1 MISEKEL
8 FNRLAD
14 LESQKLVLSEDV
26 RQLKADSKYNE
37 DENPQGLTA
46 EVIKLIAAAAKLEA
60 KRDFE
65 EKKDAA
71 NAVFKKYEELTQYND

>member
-8 FNRLAD
+8 FDRLAD
-14 LESQKLVLSEDV
+14 LESQKLVLAEDI
-26 RQLKADSKYNE
+26 RQLKSDSKYNE
-37 DENPQGLTA
+37 DDNTQGLTA

>member
-8 FNRLAD
+8 FQRLAD
-14 LESQKLVLSEDV
+14 LESQKLVLAEDI

-37 DENPQGLTA
+37 DDCPQGLTA

>member
-8 FNRLAD
+8 FDRLAD

-37 DENPQGLTA
+37 DDCPQGLTA
-46 EVIKLIAAAAKLEA
+46 EVIKLIAAAAKLYA
-60 KRDFE
+60 TSKFE
-65 EKKDAA
+65 EKQDEA
-71 NAVFKKYEELTQYND
+71 NEVFKKYKELTGYNE

>member
-1 MISEKEL
+1 MISEKSL
-8 FNRLAD
+8 FDRLAD
-14 LESQKLVLSEDV
+14 LESQKLVLAEDI

-37 DENPQGLTA
+37 DENPQGVPA

>member
-8 FNRLAD
+8 FDRLAD
-14 LESQKLVLSEDV
+14 LESQKLVLAEDI

-37 DENPQGLTA
+37 DDNPQGLTA

>member
-8 FNRLAD
+8 FDRLAD
-14 LESQKLVLSEDV
+14 LESQKLVLSEDI

-37 DENPQGLTA
+37 DDCPQGLTA

-71 NAVFKKYEELTQYND
+71 NAVSKKYEELTQYND

>member
-8 FNRLAD
+8 FDRLAD
-14 LESQKLVLSEDV
+14 LESQKLVLAEDI

-37 DENPQGLTA
+37 DDCPQGLTA

-71 NAVFKKYEELTQYND
+71 NAVFKKYEELTQYNG

>member
-8 FNRLAD
+8 FDRLAD
-14 LESQKLVLSEDV
+14 LESQKLVLAEDI

-37 DENPQGLTA
+37 DDCPQGLTA
-46 EVIKLIAAAAKLEA
+46 EVIKLIAAAAKFEA

>member
-8 FNRLAD
+8 FDRLAD
-14 LESQKLVLSEDV
+14 LESQKLVLAEDI
-26 RQLKADSKYNE
+26 RQLRADSKYNE
-37 DENPQGLTA
+37 DDCPQGLTA

>member
-8 FNRLAD
+8 FDRLAD
-14 LESQKLVLSEDV
+14 LESQKLVLAEDI

-37 DENPQGLTA
+37 DDCPEGLTA

>member
-8 FNRLAD
+8 FDRLAD
-14 LESQKLVLSEDV
+14 LESQKLVLAEDI

-37 DENPQGLTA
+37 DDCPQGLTA

-65 EKKDAA
+65 EKKDTA

>member
-8 FNRLAD
+8 FDRLAD
-14 LESQKLVLSEDV
+14 LESQKLVLAEDI

-37 DENPQGLTA
+37 DDCPQGLTA
-46 EVIKLIAAAAKLEA
+46 EVIKLVAAAAKLEA

>member
-8 FNRLAD
+8 FDRLAD
-14 LESQKLVLSEDV
+14 LESQKLVLAEDI

-37 DENPQGLTA
+37 DDCPQGLTA

-71 NAVFKKYEELTQYND
+71 NAVFKKYEELSGYND

>member
-8 FNRLAD
+8 FDRLAD
-14 LESQKLVLSEDV
+14 LESQKLVLAEDI
-26 RQLKADSKYNE
+26 RQLKVDSKYNE
-37 DENPQGLTA
+37 DDCPQGLTA

>member
-8 FNRLAD
+8 FDRLAD
-14 LESQKLVLSEDV
+14 LESQKLVLAEDI

-37 DENPQGLTA
+37 DDCPQGLSA

>member
-8 FNRLAD
+8 FDRLAD
-14 LESQKLVLSEDV
+14 LESQKLVLAEDI

-37 DENPQGLTA
+37 DDCPQGLTA
-46 EVIKLIAAAAKLEA
+46 EVIKLVAVAAKLEA
-60 KRDFE
+60 KLDFE

>member
-8 FNRLAD
+8 FDRLAD
-14 LESQKLVLSEDV
+14 LESQKLVLAEDI
-26 RQLKADSKYNE
+26 RQIKADSKYNE
-37 DENPQGLTA
+37 DDNPQGLTA
-46 EVIKLIAAAAKLEA
+46 EVIKIIAAAAKLEA

>member
-8 FNRLAD
+8 FDRLAD
-14 LESQKLVLSEDV
+14 LESQKLMLAEDI

-37 DENPQGLTA
+37 DDCPQGLTA
-46 EVIKLIAAAAKLEA
+46 EVIKIIAAAAKLEA

-71 NAVFKKYEELTQYND
+71 NAVFKKYEELTQYNG

>member
-8 FNRLAD
+8 FDRLAD

-37 DENPQGLTA
+37 EDNPRGLTA

>member
-8 FNRLAD
+8 FDRLAD
-14 LESQKLVLSEDV
+14 LESQKLVLAEDI
-26 RQLKADSKYNE
+26 RQLKADSKYSEE
-37 DENPQGLTA
+37 DNPQGLTT

>member
-8 FNRLAD
+8 FDRLAD
-14 LESQKLVLSEDV
+14 LESQKLVLSEDIP
-26 RQLKADSKYNE
+26 QLKADSKYNE
-37 DENPQGLTA
+37 DDCPQGLTA

>member
-8 FNRLAD
+8 FDSLAD
-14 LESQKLVLSEDV
+14 LESQKLVLSDDI
-26 RQLKADSKYNE
+26 RQIKADSKYNE
-37 DENPQGLTA
+37 DDNPQGLTS
-46 EVIKLIAAAAKLEA
+46 ETIKLIAAAAKLEA

>member
-8 FNRLAD
+8 FDRLAD
-14 LESQKLVLSEDV
+14 LEAQKLVLAEDI

-37 DENPQGLTA
+37 DDCPQGLTA

>member
-8 FNRLAD
+8 FQRLAD
-14 LESQKLVLSEDV
+14 LESQKLVLAEDI
-26 RQLKADSKYNE
+26 RLLKADSKYSE
-37 DENPQGLTA
+37 DDCPQGLSA
-46 EVIKLIAAAAKLEA
+46 ETIKLIAAAAKLEA

>member
-8 FNRLAD
+8 FDRLAD
-14 LESQKLVLSEDV
+14 LESQKLVLAEDI

-37 DENPQGLTA
+37 DDCPQGLTA

>member
-8 FNRLAD
+8 FDRLAD
-14 LESQKLVLSEDV
+14 LESHKLVLAEDI

-37 DENPQGLTA
+37 DDCPQGLTA

>member
-8 FNRLAD
+8 FGRLAD
-14 LESQKLVLSEDV
+14 LESQKLVLAEDI
-26 RQLKADSKYNE
+26 RQIKADSKYNE
-37 DENPQGLTA
+37 DDCPQGLTA